1 MNEQS
6 PQKILIVDDTE
17 ENIKMLNN
25 LLHEQYEVYFATKGE
40 DAIKIAQTENPDLI
54 LLDIIMPEMDGY
66 EVCRRLKSSKQFRH
80 VPIVFV
86 TAMSDR
92 ENEAKGLALG
102 AIDYITKP
110 FSPAIVEARIKNHLE
125 LKRHRDFLE
134 MISSKDGLTGIAN
147 RRRFEEFFEL
157 EWRRA
162 MRNGS
167 HLSLVM
173 MDVDLFKQYNDN
185 YGHIAGDE
193 CLKKITIT
201 LAANLNRPS
210 DLVAR
215 YGGEEFVCVLPKTD
229 IEGALHIANR
239 FLEKVSE
246 LGIPHDY
253 SNATDHVT
261 LSLGVATI
269 IPGDLFCP
277 EDLIKVADECLYEAK
292 QCGRNKVKSKKLTE

>member
-17 ENIKMLNN
+17 ENIKILNN
-25 LLHEQYEVYFATKGE
+25 LLHEQYEVYFATRGE

-86 TAMSDR
+86 TAMSDI

-134 MISSKDGLTGIAN
+134 M
-147 RRRFEEFFEL
+147 
-157 EWRRA
+157 
-162 MRNGS
+162 
-167 HLSLVM
+167 
-173 MDVDLFKQYNDN
+173 QYNDN
-185 YGHIAGDE
+185 YGHLAGDE

-215 YGGEEFVCVLPKTD
+215 YGGEEFVCVLPNTD
-229 IEGALHIANR
+229 IDGALHIANR